1 MGKASLQPLENS
13 KCLFSG
19 NYDFFCMNF
28 KEPFASAL
36 RNFVKFLVN
45 FSDQSTMLILNTE
58 EVISH

>member
-1 MGKASLQPLENS
+1 
-13 KCLFSG
+13 
-19 NYDFFCMNF
+19 MNF

-58 EVISH
+58 EVISR